1 MHLPLPLIITL
12 AASAFLAGCKEEAE
26 NHTVDYFTANP
37 AERAA
42 MLEACELS
50 DRAMDDAN
58 CVNARKAAQKT
69 QTQKDREGSDRLFGD
84 PSFN

>member
-42 MLEACELS
+42 MLETCEVA

-69 QTQKDREGSDRLFGD
+69 QVWGGCGGSDRFFGD

>member
-37 AERAA
+37 VERAA
-42 MLEACELS
+42 MLESCEVS
-50 DRAMDDAN
+50 DRASEEAN
-58 CVNARKAAQKT
+58 CVNADLAEQQAQRDQYREGFQKT
-69 QTQKDREGSDRLFGD
+69 FGD
-84 PSFN
+84 PSFD

>member
-26 NHTVDYFTANP
+26 KHTVHNLTANP

-42 MLEACELS
+42 MLETCEVA